1 MEIAIEKIMTNPE
14 QPRKYFDEEELSAL
28 AKSIVENGIIL
39 PLAVEEAEDGYY
51 ILNDGE
57 RRLRAAK
64 LAGLK
69 TVPAAIT
76 AGLNGSGS
84 RDRLTRALIANIQ
97 RADLSPVEEAK
108 AYQRLIDEQGLSVNQ
123 LAIRTG
129 IGAVRIKTKLK
140 LLELDAEIQYQFD
153 TGKLTT
159 DARAVAA
166 LLSIEDR
173 EARVGL
179 GRRLAER
186 NASVRAVV
194 EACARLNA
202 HLATEQMGEDTI
214 PALKIAERS
223 RRLDRP
229 AWDALAQ
236 VGRLPPWPLVEIG
249 VRDTCDGCALRGM
262 ASETVCKDCPLPA
275 FLVKLIGRAK

>member
-1 MEIAIEKIMTNPE
+1 MEIAIEKIVANPE

-28 AKSIVENGIIL
+28 AKSIIENGIIL

-51 ILNDGE
+51 ILHDGE

-108 AYQRLIDEQGLSVNQ
+108 AYQRLIDEHGLSVNQ
-123 LAIRTG
+123 LAIRMG
-129 IGAVRIKTKLK
+129 IGAARIKTKLK
-140 LLELDAEIQYQFD
+140 LLELDAEIRYLFD

-159 DARAVAA
+159 DGKAIAA

-179 GRRLAER
+179 GKRLAER
-186 NASVRAVV
+186 NASVRAVI

-202 HLATEQMGEDTI
+202 HLTTKQMEEDTV
-214 PALKIAERS
+214 PALKIAGRP

-229 AWDALAQ
+229 AWDALMQA
-236 VGRLPPWPLVEIG
+236 GKLPPWPLVENS
-249 VRDTCDGCALRGM
+249 VRDTCDGCALRNM

-275 FLVKLIGRAK
+275 LLVKLIGRVK

>member
-1 MEIAIEKIMTNPE
+1 
-14 QPRKYFDEEELSAL
+14 
-28 AKSIVENGIIL
+28 
-39 PLAVEEAEDGYY
+39 
-51 ILNDGE
+51 
-57 RRLRAAK
+57 
-64 LAGLK
+64 
-69 TVPAAIT
+69 
-76 AGLNGSGS
+76 
-84 RDRLTRALIANIQ
+84 
-97 RADLSPVEEAK
+97 
-108 AYQRLIDEQGLSVNQ
+108 LIDEHGLSVNQ

-129 IGAVRIKTKLK
+129 IGAARIKTKLK
-140 LLELDAEIQYQFD
+140 MLDLDAEIQDLFD

-173 EARVGL
+173 DARVGL

-202 HLATEQMGEDTI
+202 HVATEQMGENII
-214 PALKIAERS
+214 PALKIAS
-223 RRLDRP
+223 RPRQLDRP

-236 VGRLPPWPLVEIG
+236 VGKLPPWPLVENS
-249 VRDTCDGCALRGM
+249 VRDTCDDCALRNM

-275 FLVKLIGRAK
+275 LLIKLIGRVK